1 MRRHKLA
8 QDRIVHKKVLGD
20 QIQLFQLSLPLLVEV
35 EKQILLQVLFLLVV
49 QVVGVIIKIHLEEVE
64 IHLQYHLLK
73 EIMEEQ
79 VVHPVR
85 LTLQVEVVELVQ

>member
-1 MRRHKLA
+1 M
-8 QDRIVHKKVLGD
+8 HKKVLGD
-20 QIQLFQLSLPLLVEV
+20 QIQVFQLSLPLLVEV
-35 EKQILLQVLFLLVV
+35 VKQAFLQVLFLLVV
-49 QVVGVIIKIHLEEVE
+49 QVVGVIMKIHLEEVE

-79 VVHPVR
+79 VVHPVL